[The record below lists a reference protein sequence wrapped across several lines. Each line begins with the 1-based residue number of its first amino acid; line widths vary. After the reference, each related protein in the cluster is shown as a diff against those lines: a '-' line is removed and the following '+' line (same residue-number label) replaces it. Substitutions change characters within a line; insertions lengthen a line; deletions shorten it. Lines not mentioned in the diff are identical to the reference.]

1 MILDDTVAQIPL
13 CKQHPVMTTEIISN
27 YEKVLSYSNLK
38 LHTEISHRNVAIHE
52 N

>member
-1 MILDDTVAQIPL
+1 MDQRVL
-13 CKQHPVMTTEIISN
+13 EN

-38 LHTEISHRNVAIHE
+38 LHEQISHRNIKILE